1 MERLREMISVMEE
14 LIFDIEES
22 IDAIARFERQ
32 RDPFLL
38 ECPLSVRNLGN
49 SPSEFDVDIGN
60 AQPPRRRLTDDASS
74 SCAGVSCRRVIRLS
88 RRCIDK
94 RGRRCEA
101 VAIATFRYL
110 QPGERKER
118 VLTRRLATNANGR
131 NGSVA
136 GARVRR

>member
-74 SCAGVSCRRVIRLS
+74 SSAGVSCRRVIRLS

-94 RGRRCEA
+94 RASQVRSSGHRDVSISSARRA
-101 VAIATFRYL
+101 
-110 QPGERKER
+110 
-118 VLTRRLATNANGR
+118 
-131 NGSVA
+131 
-136 GARVRR
+136 